1 VHTALS
7 EVHTHDNSMVGVTLT
22 VAIPGA
28 RGEGGGGGWGG
39 WSAILKSG
47 LLFLYIIINV
57 QGPK

>member
-1 VHTALS
+1 MHTALS

-39 WSAILKSG
+39 WSAIFKNG
-47 LLFLYIIINV
+47 LILL
-57 QGPK
+57 

>member
-1 VHTALS
+1 MYIVLGLFQS
-7 EVHTHDNSMVGVTLT
+7 YSLNLVYFLDND
-22 VAIPGA
+22 
-28 RGEGGGGGWGG
+28 RDGGICKAKLGGWGG